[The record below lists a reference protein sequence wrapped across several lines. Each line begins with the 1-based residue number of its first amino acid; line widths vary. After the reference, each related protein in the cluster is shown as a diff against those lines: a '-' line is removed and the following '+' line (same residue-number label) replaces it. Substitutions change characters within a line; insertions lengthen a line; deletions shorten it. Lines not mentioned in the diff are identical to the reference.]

1 MHDDD
6 NVYNIELRELL
17 SRRYVSN
24 LLQSVF
30 RESLDQLIQSYI
42 ERQGHTFEWYMD
54 GKLSS
59 PDDMEHELLQEYDNH
74 DGPQI
79 NSESNSFAM
88 TSLHVEPSLQ
98 FIGTDWEVIY
108 ELRNDMVRLQQRM
121 DNIKRMFEKCMEM
134 QYTKDVRKVYGNANI
149 NACED
154 SVLND
159 ETKWDNVRKGN
170 CCLSPN
176 SNIDALL
183 YSCGHMFTCLKCA
196 EKLVQRNGKCPI
208 CQEPVIEVC
217 AHAKTSSKIG
227 VVTRKMSKISRGQ
240 RQIISDPSYLFMYIA

>member
-17 SRRYVSN
+17 SRRCVSN

-108 ELRNDMVRLQQRM
+108 ELRNDMARLQQRM

-134 QYTKDVRKVYGNANI
+134 QYTKDV
-149 NACED
+149 
-154 SVLND
+154 
-159 ETKWDNVRKGN
+159 
-170 CCLSPN
+170 
-176 SNIDALL
+176 
-183 YSCGHMFTCLKCA
+183 
-196 EKLVQRNGKCPI
+196 
-208 CQEPVIEVC
+208 
-217 AHAKTSSKIG
+217 
-227 VVTRKMSKISRGQ
+227 
-240 RQIISDPSYLFMYIA
+240 